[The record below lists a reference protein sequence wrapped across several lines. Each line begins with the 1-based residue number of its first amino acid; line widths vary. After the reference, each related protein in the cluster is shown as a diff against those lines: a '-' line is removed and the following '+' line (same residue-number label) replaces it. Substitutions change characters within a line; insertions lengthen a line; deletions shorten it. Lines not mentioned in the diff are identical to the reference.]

1 MYVDA
6 KNMSSEQLIKFA
18 QNGPLSGNALQQG
31 VINQVI
37 VKTKDGF
44 VTINPKSV
52 INSKPKEW

>member
-1 MYVDA
+1 
-6 KNMSSEQLIKFA
+6 MSSEQLIKFA